1 MGTKISLNLIKN
13 WQKLISDIDFTDL
26 AALLIQDQIITVD
39 EYQTILVQTE
49 SRAMEN
55 FLVMLLKKDEE
66 TILKFAE
73 ILKKDYSWIANNLLD
88 GIVKEEGHDEIDAS
102 PVTRLDV
109 KNEIDHD
116 ISSQNTNSTSVDCED
131 YHSLN
136 SLNKTNKMNNTFNFL
151 NNKRTIIGRKRVL
164 KARIK
169 NDFHVT
175 DEVISIVRKSPLIS
189 KSWTTIAHALGLTDR
204 VHEIRFKVVLHGED
218 LSMSVVYLI
227 KDWLKILQF
236 TISEHLSD
244 VMAFK

>member
-109 KNEIDHD
+109 KNEIDDD
-116 ISSQNTNSTSVDCED
+116 ISSQNTNSTSVVDCED

-169 NDFHVT
+169 NDFRTKSLNT
-175 DEVISIVRKSPLIS
+175 DSFITS
-189 KSWTTIAHALGLTDR
+189 TTDIIKKPINDGK
-204 VHEIRFKVVLHGED
+204 IKFN
-218 LSMSVVYLI
+218 LSYSTMTPI
-227 KDWLKILQF
+227 K
-236 TISEHLSD
+236 
-244 VMAFK
+244 